1 MDLTQLDYSHIFSQ
15 KTIFQ
20 QQFQTHLFNEQI
32 INVNKILIQ
41 EIALKKVKIE
51 HCDEGVPSTALR
63 EISLLREIDHPGIIK
78 LLDVVQGGHNG
89 NKL

>member
-1 MDLTQLDYSHIFSQ
+1 M
-15 KTIFQ
+15 
-20 QQFQTHLFNEQI
+20 
-32 INVNKILIQ
+32 
-41 EIALKKVKIE
+41 KIE

-89 NKL
+89 NKLYLVFELFNIDIKKYLDRKGVPMLLSQVKDIMWQTV